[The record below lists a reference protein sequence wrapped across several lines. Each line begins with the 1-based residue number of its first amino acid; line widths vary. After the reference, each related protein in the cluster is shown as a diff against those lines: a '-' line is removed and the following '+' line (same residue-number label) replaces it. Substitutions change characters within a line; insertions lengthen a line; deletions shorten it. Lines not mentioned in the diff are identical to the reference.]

1 MHIMMDFKRLSLLSA
16 LLVLAVACSRELTYK
31 TCSLEDSV
39 QLAGIDAGCEVSCTF
54 DYVTGGVSDAVKEKI
69 NGAIIANHI
78 LFEEADGRTDVP
90 AACKQWV
97 EEQLGE
103 FSVDEGYDEENAWMF
118 HFEFTRE
125 GRFTTACKSRHLQTY
140 SATYSDYTGGAH
152 GMYGIINNVFDLTT
166 GELVTEQ
173 DLFAAG
179 YKEGVADLL
188 KQSLAA
194 YLAEN
199 EAEEDMVF
207 GQPEPY
213 DNFAVSEEGI
223 TWTYNPYEI
232 APYAMGAIELTVSWS
247 DLKPYLK

>member
-1 MHIMMDFKRLSLLSA
+1 MKTRLMILPALA
-16 LLVLAVACSRELTYK
+16 LLLAAGCTRELSYR

-39 QLAGIDAGCEVSCTF
+39 QLAGIDAGCEVSCSF
-54 DYVTGGVSDAVKEKI
+54 DYVTGGVSDDVKEKI
-69 NGAIIANHI
+69 NGAIVANHI
-78 LFEEADGRTDVP
+78 LFDVSDGQTDVP

-97 EEQLGE
+97 AEQLGD

-118 HFEFTRE
+118 HFEFMRE

-152 GMYGIINNVFDLTT
+152 GMYGIICNVFDLTT
-166 GELVTEQ
+166 GAVVTEQ
-173 DLFAAG
+173 DLFADG
-179 YKEGVADLL
+179 YKEGVTALL

-199 EAEEDMVF
+199 EVEEDMDF
-207 GQPEPY
+207 GVPEPY
-213 DNFAVSEEGI
+213 ENFAVSEEGV

-232 APYAMGAIELTVSWS
+232 APYAVGAISLTVAWS